1 MSVFLLYL
9 DDYIYLALIPIHME
23 AHTYVC
29 MPVSV
34 LQVKRTLTAT
44 DMGTDTLRFEVVYS
58 SAN

>member
-44 DMGTDTLRFEVVYS
+44 DMGTDT
-58 SAN
+58 